1 MPWSEAQDATILR
14 LQSEGYSASETGKAV
29 GVTRN
34 AVIGRLYRLRAH
46 GQGLPARVHP
56 PRQEPK
62 PKPAKAPRF
71 PKDKPVKPVM
81 RTAAENIGPPPTA
94 KAERKPWR
102 EAMLEA
108 FSPLPGSQ
116 PVLWSQRGRAAC
128 AWPVGGDGEGLISCA
143 MPTDGRSYC
152 SHHHALAYVQT
163 KRPGPLKYGKFA

>member
-14 LQSEGYSASETGKAV
+14 LQSEGYSAAETGKAV

-46 GQGLPARVHP
+46 GQGLPARVHS
-56 PRQEPK
+56 PREEPK
-62 PKPAKAPRF
+62 PKPAQAPRF
-71 PKDKPVKPVM
+71 PKDKP
-81 RTAAENIGPPPTA
+81 ATA

-108 FSPLPGSQ
+108 FSPLPDSQ

-152 SHHHALAYVQT
+152 AHHHALAYVQT
-163 KRPGPLKYGKFA
+163 KRLDPRKYRRFA

>member
-1 MPWSEAQDATILR
+1 MPWTPERDAMILR
-14 LQSEGYSASETGKAV
+14 LQTEGYSAAETGKAI

-62 PKPAKAPRF
+62 PKPVKAPRF
-71 PKDKPVKPVM
+71 PKDKPVM
-81 RTAAENIGPPPTA
+81 LTIAQNIGTPPPV
-94 KAERKPWR
+94 KADRKPWR

-108 FSPLPGSQ
+108 FSPLPGSV
-116 PVLWSQRGRAAC
+116 PVVWSNRGRGAC

-163 KRPGPLKYGKFA
+163 KRLDPRRYRKFA